1 MTKNITIDFD
11 NRTLT
16 KIVFRSFKEQSKPKN
31 ISNIL
36 FIDKT
41 MNEVFKDVKAD
52 LLDQG
57 FNFTISSL
65 KMADKFFRKNK
76 RSMLQLN
83 LTILTLKYFDI

>member
-1 MTKNITIDFD
+1 MTKYITIDFD

-65 KMADKFFRKNK
+65 KMADKFFRKNNIQSVK
-76 RSMLQLN
+76 E
-83 LTILTLKYFDI
+83 I

>member
-1 MTKNITIDFD
+1 MTKKLTIDFD

-36 FIDKT
+36 FIDKN

-52 LLDQG
+52 LLDQV
-57 FNFTISSL
+57 FNFTLSSL
-65 KMADKFFRKNK
+65 KMADKFFIKNNIQSVK
-76 RSMLQLN
+76 E
-83 LTILTLKYFDI
+83 I

>member
-1 MTKNITIDFD
+1 MTKKITIDFD

-36 FIDKT
+36 FIDKN

-65 KMADKFFRKNK
+65 KMADKFFRKNNIQSVK
-76 RSMLQLN
+76 E
-83 LTILTLKYFDI
+83 I

>member
-16 KIVFRSFKEQSKPKN
+16 KLVYRSFKEQSKPKN

-65 KMADKFFRKNK
+65 KMADKFFRKNNIQSVK
-76 RSMLQLN
+76 E
-83 LTILTLKYFDI
+83 I

>member
-1 MTKNITIDFD
+1 MTKKIKIDFD

-16 KIVFRSFKEQSKPKN
+16 KIVYRSFKEQSKPKN

-36 FIDKT
+36 FIDKN

-57 FNFTISSL
+57 FNFTMSSL
-65 KMADKFFRKNK
+65 KMADKFFRKNNIQSVK
-76 RSMLQLN
+76 E
-83 LTILTLKYFDI
+83 I

>member
-57 FNFTISSL
+57 FNFTLSSL
-65 KMADKFFRKNK
+65 KMADKFFRKNNIK
-76 RSMLQLN
+76 SVKE
-83 LTILTLKYFDI
+83 I

>member
-1 MTKNITIDFD
+1 MKKNKQGDTQMTKKITIDFD

-41 MNEVFKDVKAD
+41 MNEVFKDVQKD
-52 LLDQG
+52 LRTKGHRYNKSLLKKYDQ
-57 FNFTISSL
+57 
-65 KMADKFFRKNK
+65 FFRKNNIQSVK
-76 RSMLQLN
+76 E
-83 LTILTLKYFDI
+83 I

>member
-57 FNFTISSL
+57 FNFTLSSL

-76 RSMLQLN
+76 IQSVKE
-83 LTILTLKYFDI
+83 I

>member
-1 MTKNITIDFD
+1 MKKNKQGETQMTKNITIDFD

-16 KIVFRSFKEQSKPKN
+16 KIVYRSFKEQSKPKN

-36 FIDKT
+36 FIQKT

-65 KMADKFFRKNK
+65 KMADKFFRKNNIQSVK
-76 RSMLQLN
+76 E
-83 LTILTLKYFDI
+83 I

>member
-1 MTKNITIDFD
+1 MKKNKQGETQMTKNITIDFD

-16 KIVFRSFKEQSKPKN
+16 KIVYRSFKEQSKPKN

-65 KMADKFFRKNK
+65 KMADKYFRTNNIQSVKE
-76 RSMLQLN
+76 L
-83 LTILTLKYFDI
+83 

>member
-1 MTKNITIDFD
+1 MKKNKQGETQMTKKLTIDFD

-36 FIDKT
+36 FIDKN

-57 FNFTISSL
+57 FNFTLSSL
-65 KMADKFFRKNK
+65 KMADKFFRKNNIQSVK
-76 RSMLQLN
+76 E
-83 LTILTLKYFDI
+83 I

>member
-1 MTKNITIDFD
+1 MTKNITINFE

-41 MNEVFKDVKAD
+41 MNEVFKDVQKD
-52 LLDQG
+52 LRTKGQRYNKSLLKKYDQ
-57 FNFTISSL
+57 
-65 KMADKFFRKNK
+65 FFRKNNI
-76 RSMLQLN
+76 Q
-83 LTILTLKYFDI
+83 

>member
-1 MTKNITIDFD
+1 MSKNITINFD

-36 FIDKT
+36 FIEKS

-65 KMADKFFRKNK
+65 KMADKFFRKNNIK
-76 RSMLQLN
+76 SVKE
-83 LTILTLKYFDI
+83 I

>member
-1 MTKNITIDFD
+1 MNKNITINFD

-36 FIDKT
+36 FIEKS

-65 KMADKFFRKNK
+65 KMADKFFRKNNIK
-76 RSMLQLN
+76 SVKE
-83 LTILTLKYFDI
+83 I

>member
-1 MTKNITIDFD
+1 MTKKITIDFD

-41 MNEVFKDVKAD
+41 MNEVFKDVRAD
-52 LLDQG
+52 LLSQG
-57 FNFTISSL
+57 FKVSKLEIQ
-65 KMADKFFRKNK
+65 MCDKFFRKNNIQSVK
-76 RSMLQLN
+76 E
-83 LTILTLKYFDI
+83 I

>member
-1 MTKNITIDFD
+1 MTKKITIDFD

-36 FIDKT
+36 FIDKN

-57 FNFTISSL
+57 FNFTLSSL
-65 KMADKFFRKNK
+65 KMADKFFRTNNIQSVKE
-76 RSMLQLN
+76 
-83 LTILTLKYFDI
+83 I

>member
-1 MTKNITIDFD
+1 MKKNKQGDTQMNKNITINFD

-36 FIDKT
+36 FIEKS

-65 KMADKFFRKNK
+65 KMADKFFRKNNIQSVK
-76 RSMLQLN
+76 E
-83 LTILTLKYFDI
+83 I

>member
-1 MTKNITIDFD
+1 MTKNITIDFN

-57 FNFTISSL
+57 FNFTLSSL

-76 RSMLQLN
+76 IQSVKE
-83 LTILTLKYFDI
+83 I

>member
-36 FIDKT
+36 FIHKN

-65 KMADKFFRKNK
+65 KMADKFFRTNNIQSVKE
-76 RSMLQLN
+76 
-83 LTILTLKYFDI
+83 I

>member
-36 FIDKT
+36 FIDKN

-76 RSMLQLN
+76 IQSVKE
-83 LTILTLKYFDI
+83 I

>member
-1 MTKNITIDFD
+1 MTKKVFNPFYPE
-11 NRTLT
+11 LT
-16 KIVFRSFKEQSKPKN
+16 KKIFKSFKENSKPKN

-65 KMADKFFRKNK
+65 KMADKFFRKNNIQSVK
-76 RSMLQLN
+76 E
-83 LTILTLKYFDI
+83 I